1 MNPLLASMDVLIDY
15 AAIKPEH
22 IAPAIEQLLSAAR
35 AAVTAAAD
43 PALAATW
50 DDIITPLDDAS
61 EPLWRAW
68 SVVSHLNSVVDTPEL
83 RDVYNAMLAQIT
95 EFSTW
100 VGLHV
105 GLYTQYQRLHL
116 SDEFKNWSPARKRV
130 IELALRDFKL
140 SGVELQGEARTRY
153 AEISDQQSQVSQ
165 KFSENV
171 LDATDAWSLVIE
183 DSKRLDG
190 VPEDV
195 IASLKDADAERWT
208 LNLKMPCYLPVM
220 QYALDRELR
229 QALYKAYATRAS
241 EQGAK
246 EFDNSALVEQTLA
259 LRAEEA
265 KLLGFAHFADL
276 RLQTRM
282 ANSDLE
288 VTDFLRQL
296 AQRAKPFAERD
307 LIELKAYAKTELGLS
322 DLEPWDIAFASECL
336 REARYAYSDDDV
348 KQYFTEPRVLSGLF
362 AVVQTLFN
370 VELKTCEVNG
380 WHPDVRAASVH
391 NAKGETLGY
400 LLIDLYARPGKR
412 GGAWVDSE
420 RNRRK
425 YQTTDQG
432 NALAHPTEER
442 NPLEQHTDDRHPLE
456 QHTEVRHP
464 LEQHTEVQTPVV
476 YLTCNFARPQG
487 ERPALLTHDD
497 VITLFHETGHALH
510 ALLSEVDEPGASA
523 FAAVEWDAIEL
534 PSQFMENF
542 CWEWSVLERL
552 TSHVDTQEPLPR
564 ELYDRMTAARN
575 FQSGMQT
582 VRQVEFSLFDMLIH
596 NRSQGLSIAEVLTQ
610 LDQVRDEIAVIRP
623 PSWHRFPH
631 SFSHLFAGGYGAGYY
646 SYKWAEVLSADAFA
660 AFEEA
665 AARAANDAHIAGQ
678 TLEGTGALDANTGE
692 RFKREVLAVGGVRPA
707 ADSFKA
713 FRGRA
718 PQIDAL
724 LRHSGMSDTETPA
737 AA

>member
-1 MNPLLASMDVLIDY
+1 MMNPLLASMDTLIDY

-22 IAPAIEQLLSAAR
+22 IAPAIEQLLGVAR
-35 AAVTAAAD
+35 EAVTAAAN
-43 PALAATW
+43 PALEASW
-50 DDIITPLDDAS
+50 DAIVTPLDDAS

-68 SVVSHLNSVVDTPEL
+68 SVAGHLNSVVNTPEL
-83 RDVYNAMLAQIT
+83 RDVYNAMLGQIT

-105 GLYTQYQRLHL
+105 GLYAQYQRLHL
-116 SDEFKNWSPARKRV
+116 SPAFKDWSPARKRV

-153 AEISDQQSQVSQ
+153 AAVSDQQSQVSQ

-183 DSKRLDG
+183 DRKRLDG

-195 IASLKDADAERWT
+195 IASLKDSETERWT

-220 QYALDRELR
+220 QYAQDRTLR
-229 QALYKAYATRAS
+229 QTLYKAYATRAS
-241 EQGAK
+241 EQGAA
-246 EFDNSALVEQTLA
+246 EFDNSALIEQALA
-259 LRAEEA
+259 LRAEES
-265 KLLGFAHFADL
+265 KLLGFKHFAEL

-282 ANSDLE
+282 ANNDLE
-288 VTDFLRQL
+288 VTDFLRHL

-307 LIELKAYAKTELGLS
+307 LLELEAFAKSELGLEV
-322 DLEPWDIAFASECL
+322 LEPWDVAFASECL
-336 REARYAYSDDDV
+336 REARYAYSDDEV

-370 VELKTCEVNG
+370 VELKTCKVNG

-391 NAKGETLGY
+391 NASGDTLGY
-400 LLIDLYARPGKR
+400 LLMDLYARPAKQ

-425 YQTTDQG
+425 
-432 NALAHPTEER
+432 
-442 NPLEQHTDDRHPLE
+442 LEVTK
-456 QHTEVRHP
+456 
-464 LEQHTEVQTPVV
+464 VQTPVV

-487 ERPALLTHDD
+487 GRPALLTHDD
-497 VITLFHETGHALH
+497 VITLFHESGHALH

-523 FAAVEWDAIEL
+523 FSAVEWDAIEL

-564 ELYDRMTAARN
+564 GLYDRMTAARN

-582 VRQVEFSLFDMLIH
+582 VRQVEFSLFDMLVH

-610 LDQVRDEIAVIRP
+610 LDQVRDEVAVIRP

-665 AARAANDAHIAGQ
+665 AERAANDAHVAGQ
-678 TLEGTGALDANTGE
+678 TLEGTGALDAGTGE

-724 LRHSGMSDTETPA
+724 LRHSGMLDVKTPA

>member
-1 MNPLLASMDVLIDY
+1 MMNPLLVSMSTQIDY

-22 IAPAIEQLLSAAR
+22 IAPAIEQLLGTARDAVSVAANPELP
-35 AAVTAAAD
+35 VS
-43 PALAATW
+43 W
-50 DDIITPLDDAS
+50 DAIVTPLDDAS

-68 SVVSHLNSVVDTPEL
+68 SVVGHLNSVVNTPEL
-83 RDVYNAMLAQIT
+83 RDAYNAMLAKIT

-105 GLYTQYQRLHL
+105 GLYSQYQRLHQCP
-116 SDEFKNWSPARKRV
+116 DFENWSPARKRV

-153 AEISDQQSQVSQ
+153 AEVSDQQSQVSQ

-183 DSKRLDG
+183 DRKRLDG

-195 IASLKDADAERWT
+195 IASLKDSAAERWT

-229 QALYKAYATRAS
+229 QTLYKAYATRAS

-246 EFDNSALVEQTLA
+246 EFDNSALIEQALS
-259 LRAEEA
+259 LRAEES
-265 KLLGFAHFADL
+265 KLLGFKHFADL

-348 KQYFTEPRVLSGLF
+348 KQYFTEPRALSGLF

-400 LLIDLYARPGKR
+400 LLMDLYARPAKQ

-425 YQTTDQG
+425 LVTSNERQATTEAQATSAQKG
-432 NALAHPTEER
+432 VGQRP
-442 NPLEQHTDDRHPLE
+442 
-456 QHTEVRHP
+456 
-464 LEQHTEVQTPVV
+464 EVQTPVV

-487 ERPALLTHDD
+487 GRPALLTHDD
-497 VITLFHETGHALH
+497 VITLFHESGHALH

-542 CWEWSVLERL
+542 CWEWSVLQRL
-552 TSHVDTQEPLPR
+552 TSHVDTQAPLPR

-610 LDQVRDEIAVIRP
+610 LDQVRDEVAVIRP

-665 AARAANDAHIAGQ
+665 ASRAANDAHATGQ
-678 TLEGTGALDANTGE
+678 ALEGTGALDADTGE

-724 LRHSGMSDTETPA
+724 LRHSGMSDTETA
-737 AA
+737 AAA

>member
-1 MNPLLASMDVLIDY
+1 MNPLLVSMDTLVNY

-22 IAPAIEQLLSAAR
+22 IAPAIEQLLATAR
-35 AAVTAAAD
+35 VAVTAAAN
-43 PALAATW
+43 AELAVSW
-50 DDIITPLDDAS
+50 DAIVTPLDDAS

-68 SVVSHLNSVVDTPEL
+68 SVVGHLNSVVNTPDL
-83 RDVYNAMLAQIT
+83 RDAYNAMLGKIT

-105 GLYTQYQRLHL
+105 GLYVQYQRLHQ
-116 SDEFKNWSPARKRV
+116 SPDFQNWAPARKRV

-140 SGVELQGEARTRY
+140 SGVELRGEARTRY
-153 AEISDQQSQVSQ
+153 AEVSDQQSQVSQ

-183 DSKRLDG
+183 DRKRLDG

-195 IASLKDADAERWT
+195 IASLKAPDAERWT

-229 QALYKAYATRAS
+229 QTLYKAYATRAS

-246 EFDNSALVEQTLA
+246 EFDNSALIEQALS
-259 LRAEEA
+259 LRAEES
-265 KLLGFAHFADL
+265 KLLGFKHFADL

-307 LIELKAYAKTELGLS
+307 LLELKAYAKTELGLT
-322 DLEPWDIAFASECL
+322 DLEPWDNAFASECL
-336 REARYAYSDDDV
+336 REARYAYSDDEV

-362 AVVQTLFN
+362 DVVQTLFN

-380 WHPDVRAASVH
+380 WHPDVRAASVQ
-391 NAKGETLGY
+391 NAKGDTLGY
-400 LLIDLYARPGKR
+400 LLMDLYARPAKQ

-425 YQTTDQG
+425 LETSKERRATTETQATSGRKGVGQSPD
-432 NALAHPTEER
+432 
-442 NPLEQHTDDRHPLE
+442 
-456 QHTEVRHP
+456 
-464 LEQHTEVQTPVV
+464 VQTPVV

-487 ERPALLTHDD
+487 GRPALLTHDD
-497 VITLFHETGHALH
+497 VITLFHESGHALH

-523 FAAVEWDAIEL
+523 FSAVEWDAIEL

-542 CWEWSVLERL
+542 CWEWSVLQRL
-552 TSHVDTQEPLPR
+552 TSHVDTQALLPR

-582 VRQVEFSLFDMLIH
+582 VRQVEFSLFDMLVH

-610 LDQVRDEIAVIRP
+610 LDQVRDEVAVIRP

-665 AARAANDAHIAGQ
+665 AARVANDAHAAGQ
-678 TLEGTGALDANTGE
+678 ALEGSGALDADTGE

-718 PQIDAL
+718 PNIDAL
-724 LRHSGMSDTETPA
+724 LRHSGMSGTETPA

>member
-1 MNPLLASMDVLIDY
+1 MNPLLVSMSTQIDY

-22 IAPAIEQLLSAAR
+22 IAPAIEQLLGTARDAVSVAANPELP
-35 AAVTAAAD
+35 VS
-43 PALAATW
+43 W
-50 DDIITPLDDAS
+50 DAIVTPLDDAS

-68 SVVSHLNSVVDTPEL
+68 SVVGHLNSVVNTPEL
-83 RDVYNAMLAQIT
+83 RDAYNAMLAKIT

-105 GLYTQYQRLHL
+105 GLYSQYQRLHQCPNF
-116 SDEFKNWSPARKRV
+116 ENWSPARKRV

-153 AEISDQQSQVSQ
+153 AEVSDQQSQVSQ

-183 DSKRLDG
+183 DRKRLDG

-195 IASLKDADAERWT
+195 IASLKDSAAERWT

-229 QALYKAYATRAS
+229 QTLYKAYATRAS

-246 EFDNSALVEQTLA
+246 EFDNSALIEQALS
-259 LRAEEA
+259 LRAEES
-265 KLLGFAHFADL
+265 KLLGYKHFADL

-362 AVVQTLFN
+362 AVVHTLFN

-400 LLIDLYARPGKR
+400 LLMDLYARPAKQ

-425 YQTTDQG
+425 LETSNERQATTEAQATSAQKG
-432 NALAHPTEER
+432 VGQRPK
-442 NPLEQHTDDRHPLE
+442 
-456 QHTEVRHP
+456 
-464 LEQHTEVQTPVV
+464 VQTPVV

-487 ERPALLTHDD
+487 GRPALLTHDD
-497 VITLFHETGHALH
+497 VITLFHESGHALH
-510 ALLSEVDEPGASA
+510 ALLSEVDEPSASA

-542 CWEWSVLERL
+542 CWEWSVLQRL
-552 TSHVDTQEPLPR
+552 TSHVDTQAPLPR

-582 VRQVEFSLFDMLIH
+582 VRQVEFSLFDMLVH

-610 LDQVRDEIAVIRP
+610 LDQVRDEVAVIRP

-665 AARAANDAHIAGQ
+665 AARAANDAHATGQ
-678 TLEGTGALDANTGE
+678 ALEGTGALDADTGE

-713 FRGRA
+713 FRGRG

-724 LRHSGMSDTETPA
+724 LRHSGMSDTETA
-737 AA
+737 AAA